1 MELIE
6 TINDRRSIRKYKDI
20 DVPNEIIF
28 LHVLK
33 YIQDKNFELSEEEY
47 KELDELANLML
58 VPNGKNV
65 MILGNAT
72 LGGSNDGE
80 FIEIE
85 YVC

>member
-28 LHVLK
+28 LHVPK

-47 KELDELANLML
+47 KE
-58 VPNGKNV
+58 K
-65 MILGNAT
+65 
-72 LGGSNDGE
+72 
-80 FIEIE
+80 
-85 YVC
+85 